1 MLGGGEYSFLDLLI
15 HLPKEWKPYAALPMQ
30 GELKARLNEKAI
42 PSHIVPLIPI
52 RPWRI
57 PQMLLA
63 IRKCVQLASSLR
75 PSLIY
80 ANGSRAAFYA
90 GIAGRLLGRPV
101 VWHCRIT
108 EPDPYLDPLLLRLC
122 TVVVANSHATSR
134 RFVPRFKTKVRVVYN
149 GIDIQ
154 HLKDPSVEKIHPFTG
169 QCKLLL
175 VVAGIHRSK
184 RHDIILSAF
193 EEVAHLDPTLHLAL
207 IGRKENSELEWWSHL
222 QETTRRSVFADRIHW
237 LGTVEDP
244 RPWYRAAWVL
254 ILASESESFGRV
266 LVEAMGSGTPVIATK
281 VGGIPEIVRHGQE
294 GLLVSS
300 GNLEQLA
307 GAIKRLLKEQDL
319 RMRLA
324 QAAVRRAEFFGIDLH
339 IQNMLKVFDEVCQPV

>member
-1 MLGGGEYSFLDLLI
+1 MLGGGEHSFLDLLI
-15 HLPKEWKPYAALPMQ
+15 HLPNEWKPFAALPKQ
-30 GELKARLNEKAI
+30 GELMTRLNEKAI
-42 PSHIVPLIPI
+42 PAHVLPLIPI

-63 IRKCVQLASSLR
+63 ARGYFQLASSLR

-122 TVVVANSHATSR
+122 TVVIANSHATSR

-154 HLKDPSVEKIHPFTG
+154 RLKDPSVEEIHPFTG
-169 QCKLLL
+169 QCKILL
-175 VVAGIHRSK
+175 VVAGIHRPK

-207 IGRKENSELEWWSHL
+207 IGGKDKLDWWRHL
-222 QETTRRSVFADRIHW
+222 QETTRRSMFSDRLHW
-237 LGTVEDP
+237 LGTVEDL

-266 LVEAMGSGTPVIATK
+266 LVEAMGSGTPVIATR
-281 VGGIPEIVRHGQE
+281 VGGIPEIVRNDQE
-294 GLLVSS
+294 GLLISPGSS
-300 GNLEQLA
+300 EQLA
-307 GAIKRLLKEQDL
+307 NAIKRLLKEENI

-324 QAAVRRAEFFGIDLH
+324 QAAFIRADSFGIDLH
-339 IQNMLKVFDEVCQPV
+339 IRNMLNIFNEVCGYA

>member
-1 MLGGGEYSFLDLLI
+1 MLGGGEHSFLDLLI
-15 HLPKEWKPYAALPMQ
+15 HLPNEWKPFAALPKQ
-30 GELKARLNEKAI
+30 GELMTRLNEKAI
-42 PSHIVPLIPI
+42 PAHVLPLIPI

-63 IRKCVQLASSLR
+63 VRGYFQLASSLR

-122 TVVVANSHATSR
+122 TVVIANSHATSR

-154 HLKDPSVEKIHPFTG
+154 RLKDPSVEEIHPFTG
-169 QCKLLL
+169 QCKILL
-175 VVAGIHRSK
+175 VVAGIHRPK

-207 IGRKENSELEWWSHL
+207 IGGKDKLDWWRHL
-222 QETTRRSVFADRIHW
+222 QETTRRSMFSDRLHW
-237 LGTVEDP
+237 LGTVEDL

-266 LVEAMGSGTPVIATK
+266 LVEAMGSGTPVIATR
-281 VGGIPEIVRHGQE
+281 VGGIPEIVRNGQE
-294 GLLVSS
+294 GLLFSPGSS
-300 GNLEQLA
+300 EQLA
-307 GAIKRLLKEQDL
+307 NAIKKLLEEESL

-324 QAAVRRAEFFGIDLH
+324 QAAFRRADSFGLELH
-339 IQNMLKVFDEVCQPV
+339 IRNMLKVFNEVCGYA

>member
-1 MLGGGEYSFLDLLI
+1 MT
-15 HLPKEWKPYAALPMQ
+15 
-30 GELKARLNEKAI
+30 RLNEKAI
-42 PSHIVPLIPI
+42 PAHVLPLIPI

-63 IRKCVQLASSLR
+63 VRGYFQLASSLR

-122 TVVVANSHATSR
+122 TVVIANSHATSR

-154 HLKDPSVEKIHPFTG
+154 RLKDPSVEEIHPFTG
-169 QCKLLL
+169 QCKILL
-175 VVAGIHRSK
+175 VVAGIHRPK

-207 IGRKENSELEWWSHL
+207 IGGKDKLDWWRHL
-222 QETTRRSVFADRIHW
+222 QETTRRSMFSHRLHW
-237 LGTVEDP
+237 LGTVEDL

-266 LVEAMGSGTPVIATK
+266 LVEAMGSGTPVIATR
-281 VGGIPEIVRHGQE
+281 VGGIPEIVRNGQE
-294 GLLVSS
+294 GLLFSPGSS
-300 GNLEQLA
+300 EQLA
-307 GAIKRLLKEQDL
+307 NAIKKLLEEESL

-324 QAAVRRAEFFGIDLH
+324 QAAFRRADSFGIELH
-339 IQNMLKVFDEVCQPV
+339 IRNMLKVFNEVCGYA